1 MRKPGLI
8 VSHAP
13 HWHCGASIS
22 STMYGFVLALIP
34 ATMWGIGLYGM
45 DAVRVVAVAIVC
57 CVVSEA
63 LVQKMFKK
71 PVTIDDGSAVLSGL
85 LLGLI
90 LPASA
95 PFWMVMVGSFVCI
108 LVGKQAY
115 GGLGC
120 NPFNAVLV
128 GWAAL
133 KISWKAHLNF
143 NLAFVNCDLHLPTQY
158 PLGVLWKDGA
168 SALTQFSMLDLFV
181 GREVGGIGCSSA
193 LLLGLGGAILVLRGL
208 ISWRIPVSFLA
219 GVVVTSLIFWLADSG
234 KYANPLF
241 HVLAGNVMI
250 GAFFLAPDYSSSP
263 VCGWGMV
270 AFGLGCGVFTVLL
283 RTWSIYP
290 DATFFAILLMN
301 ILSPILDMIRPKPR
315 TQLARAS

>member
-1 MRKPGLI
+1 MRKTGLI

-13 HWHCGASIS
+13 HWHCGASIGA
-22 STMYGFVLALIP
+22 TMYGFVLALIP
-34 ATMWGIGLYGM
+34 ATLCGMYLYGM
-45 DAVRVVAVAIVC
+45 DAARVVAIAVVS

-63 LVQKMFKK
+63 LVQRVFKK
-71 PVTIDDGSAVLSGL
+71 PITIDDGSAVLSGL

-90 LPASA
+90 LPPSA
-95 PFWMVMVGSFVCI
+95 PFWLVMVGSFVCI

-133 KISWKAHLNF
+133 RISWKAHLDL
-143 NLAFVNCDLHLPTQY
+143 NLAFVNCDLHIPGQY

-168 SALTQFSMLDLFV
+168 GALAQFNMLDLLV

-193 LLLGLGGAILVLRGL
+193 LLLGLGGAFLVFRGL

-219 GVVVTSLIFWLADSG
+219 GVVVTSLVFWLVDSG
-234 KYANPLF
+234 KYADPLF

-263 VCGWGMV
+263 VSRWGMV
-270 AFGLGCGVFTVLL
+270 VFGLSCGVLTILL

-301 ILSPILDMIRPKPR
+301 ILSPLLDMIRPKPQ
-315 TQLARAS
+315 TQLVGAG